1 MGEGEGVAFMFLQ
14 SRRPPDGVRP
24 RAPAPSDLPSELDG
38 DRDARALSGGDSPA
52 PHLGAHPDNIHRKPH
67 HPGWQKVTEMK
78 PRGVSGK
85 TVGGGGGNSV
95 WGGERGRGETV
106 GGENG
111 GRKNRGR
118 EEVGGVTK
126 PIDMSVKKWAGRS
139 GREELGGVTRG
150 ARWEK
155 SGRLLK
161 RRKCI
166 WPSRVYEAKCGRMRH
181 SLS

>member
-1 MGEGEGVAFMFLQ
+1 MCG
-14 SRRPPDGVRP
+14 
-24 RAPAPSDLPSELDG
+24 
-38 DRDARALSGGDSPA
+38 
-52 PHLGAHPDNIHRKPH
+52 
-67 HPGWQKVTEMK
+67 
-78 PRGVSGK
+78 
-85 TVGGGGGNSV
+85 
-95 WGGERGRGETV
+95 GGERGRGETV

-126 PIDMSVKKWAGRS
+126 PIDMSVKKWAGRSGREEVGGKKWAGRSGRAEVGGKKWAGRS